1 MANQEM
7 MLIGQKDG
15 SLMCWLFACG
25 GGARGSAS
33 SISL

>member
-15 SLMCWLFACG
+15 SLMCWLFASG
-25 GGARGSAS
+25 GGGGGSAS
-33 SISL
+33 SLL

>member
-15 SLMCWLFACG
+15 SLMCWLSAGVG
-25 GGARGSAS
+25 GSGGSAS

>member
-15 SLMCWLFACG
+15 SLMCWLFASD
-25 GGARGSAS
+25 GADGCPAS

>member
-7 MLIGQKDG
+7 MLIGQKGG
-15 SLMCWLFACG
+15 SLMCWLFAS
-25 GGARGSAS
+25 GGADGCLAS